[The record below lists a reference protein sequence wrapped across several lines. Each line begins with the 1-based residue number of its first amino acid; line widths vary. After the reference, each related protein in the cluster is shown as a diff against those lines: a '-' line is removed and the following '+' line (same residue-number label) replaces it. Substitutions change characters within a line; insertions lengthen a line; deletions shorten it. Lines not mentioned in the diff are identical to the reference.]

1 VVIGGF
7 QDAAK
12 IPELRRRVLFTLFM
26 LVIYRVGVFVPTPG
40 IDAERLAKLFEQ
52 ASATLFGM
60 VNMFSGGAL
69 ENFSVFALGIMPYI
83 TMSIIIQLMTSVYK
97 PLEELQK
104 EGEQGRRVIT
114 RYTRIGTCCLALFQG
129 TIISIGLES
138 QGVVM
143 EPGLWFRIETAITLC
158 AGTAFI
164 MWLGEQITERGIGNG
179 ISLIIMAGIVARMP
193 TTMLQTLDLAASQEI
208 DPLSTFALF
217 VFGIATIAVIVYF
230 ERSQRRIPVQY
241 PKRAMGRRMTQAQ
254 TQHLPLKVNTAGV
267 LPPIFASVFLAF
279 PLTIAQLA
287 KIEQLEDFL
296 AWFNPSTWFY
306 NAVFGGL
313 IIFFCYFYTAL
324 VFDPNQVAEN
334 LKRNGGFVP
343 TVRPGRDTAD
353 FLNRVLTRLT
363 LWGSIYICAVCI
375 APQIFYSRMG
385 AASFSYFFGGTAVL
399 IVVGVTLDTLSQIE
413 SHVVARN
420 YQGFMSKS
428 PGKMRGGVGR
438 ASQMRGKLIQR

>member
-1 VVIGGF
+1 
-7 QDAAK
+7 
-12 IPELRRRVLFTLFM
+12 
-26 LVIYRVGVFVPTPG
+26 
-40 IDAERLAKLFEQ
+40 
-52 ASATLFGM
+52 
-60 VNMFSGGAL
+60 
-69 ENFSVFALGIMPYI
+69 
-83 TMSIIIQLMTSVYK
+83 
-97 PLEELQK
+97 
-104 EGEQGRRVIT
+104 
-114 RYTRIGTCCLALFQG
+114 
-129 TIISIGLES
+129 
-138 QGVVM
+138 M